1 MIRNYFKMA
10 WRHLK
15 KNKLYALINLVGLA
29 VGITGC
35 LLIGIYISNELS
47 YDKFHDKADR
57 IVRVTWEYSFADTK
71 NHIAS
76 TGTKVG
82 PEFTRR
88 FPETKTYVRLM
99 KYPRVLAA
107 DNKMFEEK
115 NFLYADADFFR
126 MFSFPLLKGDPA
138 TALDSP
144 DELVLTESAAEK
156 YFGSDEPVGKII
168 NVGGNKDFIV
178 SGVAADAPINS
189 QIQFDMIGS
198 FSSLNASKEEKWNEA
213 NYITYLLLQDD
224 ESLASLQKK
233 VDDYMEELNAKEADF
248 KMAFH
253 LQPLTQVHLHSEL
266 DGLEPNSDITYIY
279 ILAAVALLILLIA
292 CVNYTNL
299 STAQAAGRSAEIGMR
314 KVMGAGKKDIFVQFL
329 SEAFLLSLIAVFAAL
344 VAAYFLMPYFSQIS
358 GKAFGAE
365 VLFES
370 ETLFTLFVL
379 SLIVA
384 LLAGTYPAFVLSA
397 GKVIKILK
405 AGFTFTGSAGLRRS
419 LIVFQFVISIFLF
432 IATIVI
438 LQQLDYIQTKDLG
451 YSKEQVIV
459 LPVDSQMRENYDAL
473 QAGFEN
479 IPGVTSVAGA
489 YEEPTHVSWGD
500 ALTSSETNQ
509 VVSITA
515 LPVDE
520 NIIETLDFEI
530 IAGSDY
536 TLSDERAADPAI
548 NGDNIKHTFILNET
562 AAKAFGWTPTEA
574 VGKRVVKNHEGEV
587 RAVIKDFHFRSL
599 HEPIGP
605 LVIFM
610 DKRLVGSMFVKVSGG
625 DVATTLANLEK
636 TWKQRVPHRPFE
648 YDFLDENYSTLYK
661 AEQSIAG
668 VFTAFSTVAILL
680 ACLGLFALTA
690 YAIVRRTKEIGIRKI
705 LGATTTDILTLV
717 SKDFV
722 KLVLIAVVIAIPLA
736 FFAVDKWLQGFS
748 YRVDLKWWVFVLS
761 SVVTLLIALITI
773 SLQAAKTAMSNP
785 VKNLRNE

>member
-29 VGITGC
+29 IGITGC
-35 LLIGIYISNELS
+35 LLIGIYVSNELS
-47 YDKFHDKADR
+47 YDKFHEKADR
-57 IVRVTWEYSFADTK
+57 IVRVTWGYSYADTQE
-71 NHIAS
+71 HIAV

-88 FPETKTYVRLM
+88 FPEAEAFVRLL

-115 NFLYADADFFR
+115 NFVYADSDFFQ

-144 DELVLTESAAEK
+144 DKLVLTESAAEK
-156 YFGSDEPVGKII
+156 YFGSEDPVGKII
-168 NVGGNKDFIV
+168 NVGGNKNFIV
-178 SGVAADAPINS
+178 SGLAADVPINS
-189 QIQFDMIGS
+189 QIQFDIVGS

-213 NYITYLLLQDD
+213 NYITYLLLQD
-224 ESLASLQKK
+224 EKSLESLQKK
-233 VDDYMEELNAKEADF
+233 VNGYMEELNAKEEDF

-279 ILAAVALLILLIA
+279 VLAAVALLILLIA

-314 KVMGAGKKDIFVQFL
+314 KVMGAGRKDIFIQFL
-329 SEAFLLSLIAVFAAL
+329 SEAFLLSLIAVCAAL
-344 VAAYFLMPYFSQIS
+344 VAAYFLMPYFSQLS
-358 GKAFGAE
+358 GKAFTAE
-365 VLFES
+365 VLFEA
-370 ETLFTLFVL
+370 ETLFALFIL

-384 LLAGTYPAFVLSA
+384 LLAGTYPAFILSA

-451 YSKEQVIV
+451 YNKDQVLV
-459 LPVDSQMRENYDAL
+459 LPVDPQMRENYDAL
-473 QAGFEN
+473 RASFEN

-489 YEEPTHVSWGD
+489 YEEPTHISWGD

-520 NIIETLDFEI
+520 TIIETLDFEI
-530 IAGSDY
+530 VAGTDY
-536 TLSDERAADPAI
+536 TLSDKKLADPVL
-548 NGDNIKHTFILNET
+548 NGDNIGYTYILNET
-562 AAKAFGWTPTEA
+562 AAKAFGWTPQEA
-574 VGKRVVKNHEGEV
+574 VGKRVTKNREGEV

-605 LVIFM
+605 LVIFI

-625 DVATTLANLEK
+625 DVSTTLSQLENV
-636 TWKQRVPHRPFE
+636 WKQRVPHRPFE
-648 YDFLDENYSTLYK
+648 YEFLDENYSTLYK

-722 KLVLIAVVIAIPLA
+722 KLVSIAVVIAVPLA

-761 SVVTLLIALITI
+761 SVITLLIALVTI
-773 SLQAAKTAMSNP
+773 SLQAAKTALSNP